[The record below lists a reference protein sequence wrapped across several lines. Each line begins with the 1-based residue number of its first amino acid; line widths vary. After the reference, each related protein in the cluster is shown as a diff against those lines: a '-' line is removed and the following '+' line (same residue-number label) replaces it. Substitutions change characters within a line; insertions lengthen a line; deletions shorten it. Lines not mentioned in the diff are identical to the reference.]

1 MTEAEIELRQTCR
14 VSPEQY
20 EAWHLGRRV
29 GYLRLRHGWF
39 SVECPDVGGIEVFEA
54 RPLGDGCFYDHER
67 EAYLWKAK
75 SAIATWL
82 RSVEAYCKS
91 PWRPISEAP
100 KDGTPVDVW
109 MSGERHADVKWGE
122 FEPYGLGGV
131 TWTWLYSNHQGYWVP
146 LVGRDRLHEITHFMP
161 LPEPPEGA

>member
-20 EAWHLGRRV
+20 EAWYLGRRV

-39 SVECPDVGGIEVFEA
+39 SVECPDAGGIEVFEA

-75 SAIATWL
+75 VAIAVWL
-82 RSVEAYCKS
+82 MSVEAYGS
-91 PWRPISEAP
+91 SWRPIAEAP
-100 KDGTPVDVW
+100 RDGTRVDLWGTRFEGDEPRRYENCYYEREEWHWDDGSAPVC
-109 MSGERHADVKWGE
+109 
-122 FEPYGLGGV
+122 P
-131 TWTWLYSNHQGYWVP
+131 
-146 LVGRDRLHEITHFMP
+146 THFMP
-161 LPEPPEGA
+161 LPAGPTSAQQ